1 MATIEERVSRLEGG
15 YEHLATKADVAGVRT
30 DIAGVRADNG
40 ASIAEVRGEIAEV
53 RGEMRNLRLIIGV
66 IGVGLAALNVI
77 LKFVA

>member
-15 YEHLATKADVAGVRT
+15 YEHLATKADVAET
-30 DIAGVRADNG
+30 KAEIAGVKVD
-40 ASIAEVRGEIAEV
+40 IAEV

-77 LKFVA
+77 LKFVG